1 MKPRAHR
8 DWAARMRFVLATVV
22 TIGSI
27 SLFTLATAGARWTD
41 AIGIRGTVRSTAC
54 EVKADVD
61 FSQSNFSDDDNPD
74 QDDGDDSARSQTL
87 AAVVEFP
94 KGQPAGLGV
103 VDINPSTVRMRVAGD
118 ANAISPSGPSPVNSK
133 DKDGP
138 DRTFNFDRAQ
148 VATILKGH
156 AGNPTLVLDGSMAN
170 HRCTF
175 SGSGH
180 LLVEQRDNTPD
191 NVPSP
196 ESSASPSPEPS
207 AIPTVEPDAD
217 SSSD

>member
-1 MKPRAHR
+1 MKPRPHR
-8 DWAARMRFVLATVV
+8 DWASRMRFVLASVII
-22 TIGSI
+22 IGSI
-27 SLFTLATAGARWTD
+27 SLLTLATAGARWTD

-54 EVKADVD
+54 EVTADVD

-103 VDINPSTVRMRVAGD
+103 ADINPSTVRMHVAGD
-118 ANAISPSGPSPVNSK
+118 ANAISPSGPSPVNNK

-156 AGNPTLVLDGSMAN
+156 AGNPTLVLEGAIGNS
-170 HRCTF
+170 HCTF

-180 LLVEQRDNTPD
+180 LVVEQRDNAPD
-191 NVPSP
+191 TVPTP
-196 ESSASPSPEPS
+196 ESSATSSAEPS
-207 AIPTVEPDAD
+207 ASPSVEPDAD